1 MNQRFIELGEGFG
14 DVFELCELIRTNA
27 ARFTNGFIFA
37 SENPDGKPILSV
49 AAAFSPGGDS
59 NFTPIYICREGIQP
73 ESKRLRMAIESMQA
87 AGKEPISLDVKPSR
101 LFADKELYYSYL
113 IGILRLNH
121 FLPPLR

>member
-27 ARFTNGFIFA
+27 ERFMNGFVFA
-37 SENPDGKPILSV
+37 SENSTGQTMLSV
-49 AAAFSPGGDS
+49 AAAFSPGGES

-73 ESKRLRMAIESMQA
+73 DSKRLQLFVNSMQE
-87 AGKEPISLDVKPSR
+87 AGKEPVSLEVKPSR